1 MPINAGYEYGEAQKK
16 VAEAKN
22 SEEKIRALEF
32 LLSVSPDH
40 KGTERL
46 RSELKTKISKLKEKQ
61 EKDRASKKGG
71 HSLSIK
77 KEGAAQIAL
86 VGLTNSGK
94 STVISRFTNAKL
106 EIADYEYTTKNPEI
120 GVMDY
125 NGVKLQLIEIPP
137 IFDGFYESSN
147 GPSYFNIIRSADLI
161 VVIIDGTKDS
171 EKNLELIDNEFH
183 KAGMTLK
190 KIKEDNKFYH
200 IIKCIVII
208 NKVLKNFKSK
218 YRISWVDDFKEA
230 VWSNLNLIYAYT
242 KQPGKEKEY
251 PPVAL
256 KIGSTVK
263 DLAEIVHKDFIK
275 NFKYAKIWGKSVKHN
290 NTSAGLDHVLKENDV
305 VEFHVK

>member
-1 MPINAGYEYGEAQKK
+1 MPINAGYEYGEAQKR
-16 VAEAKN
+16 VTEAKTP
-22 SEEKIRALEF
+22 EEKIRALEN
-32 LLSVSPDH
+32 LLSVSPSH
-40 KGTERL
+40 KGAERL

-77 KEGAAQIAL
+77 KEGASQIIL

-94 STVISRFTNAKL
+94 STIISRFTNAKP

-125 NGVKLQLIEIPP
+125 KGVKLQLIEIPAL
-137 IFDGFYESSN
+137 FDGVYESSN
-147 GPSYFNIIRSADLI
+147 GPSYFNIIRSADLVTVI
-161 VVIIDGTKDS
+161 VDGKKDC
-171 EKNLELIDNEFH
+171 EKDIELIEKEFN

-190 KIKEDNKFYH
+190 KIKQEKNFYH
-200 IIKCIVII
+200 VVKCIVII
-208 NKVLKNFKSK
+208 NKILKNFKCK
-218 YRISWVDDFKEA
+218 YPVSWVDDFNEA
-230 VWSNLNLIYAYT
+230 VWNNLNLIYAYT
-242 KQPGKEKEY
+242 KQPGKPKEF

-256 KIGSTVK
+256 KIGSTIK

-275 NFKYAKIWGKSVKHN
+275 RFKYARIWGKSVKHPGTN
-290 NTSAGLDHVLKENDV
+290 AGLAHILTENDI